1 MAHLCREWISWKLE
15 VVEVFM
21 MFSEFGSVG
30 LNFDFCFSLCLKP
43 GNGEVLL
50 ASESIRNN
58 SESF

>member
-1 MAHLCREWISWKLE
+1 
-15 VVEVFM
+15 M